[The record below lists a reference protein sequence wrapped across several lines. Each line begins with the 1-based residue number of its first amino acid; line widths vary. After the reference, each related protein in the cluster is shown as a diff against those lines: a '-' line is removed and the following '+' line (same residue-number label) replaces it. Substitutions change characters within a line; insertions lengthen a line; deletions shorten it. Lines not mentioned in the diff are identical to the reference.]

1 MRLALG
7 AIGWPPAAF
16 WGATPRELAAA
27 IEGRF
32 GRTGGAVDRSALD
45 RLMAAYPD
53 GEGQIP
59 VHSRPMEVP

>member
-7 AIGWPPAAF
+7 RLGWPPQLF
-16 WGATPRELAAA
+16 WSATPRELAAA

-32 GRTGGAVDRSALD
+32 GRSGGAADRSTLD

-53 GEGQIP
+53 G
-59 VHSRPMEVP
+59 